1 LFEGEKKENRRVWV
15 KEEKKEIVDSRRGR
29 VSTE

>member
-15 KEEKKEIVDSRRGR
+15 KEEKKEIVDEYR
-29 VSTE
+29 VELRE